1 MRGILL
7 SLVCAA
13 GIVAAA
19 PVKSVAAFAAAPAA
33 IAKAAPAPLFALQQP
48 DKTIDININ
57 SSGGHWYRSP
67 VWIAIGAI
75 ALVVI
80 VLLIVVAA
88 RGGGTTIVK
97 E

>member
-1 MRGILL
+1 MLL

-13 GIVAAA
+13 GILAAA
-19 PVKSVAAFAAAPAA
+19 PAKSVAAFAPAPAA
-33 IAKAAPAPLFALQQP
+33 VTAAAPHAPVFALQQP

-57 SSGGHWYRSP
+57 SSGGRWYRSP

-75 ALVVI
+75 AFVVL
-80 VLLIVVAA
+80 VLLIVVAV

-97 E
+97 D